1 MSTIPSKYERA
12 EFISDE
18 EILRQPVF
26 NKSAVDTIKT
36 YARWNLFAPKKNRR
50 IVLGIVAMLD
60 SEVKEKYKLYNSL
73 LKGERSQEYSKL
85 SDMFNYPTV
94 IDMYNKKHSIS
105 EITKYVH
112 ENAASHNHKKTQD
125 ECEICINK
133 VNEIFQEWGS
143 AKSKLRK
150 ELYGKAKSFM
160 ENYNEEIK
168 PVDYPLFV
176 LGRKG
181 LGKTFIAKRVKAEL
195 SNEGVHTAFLKF
207 VDDEFVD
214 VDTSNSVDLNNLK
227 GFDTIIL
234 DDIHYWLERS
244 LENPTT
250 LNQNLQLV
258 KKLYKL
264 PKEERVMSV
273 FISEFPLRYYE
284 PYLNNQEYT
293 EIVDNMERSSESA
306 LIQREIEAPSLEDM
320 KKMVEHY
327 GIPYDDTSV
336 KILHTIKPNHRSIL
350 RIARLLGDLRYEA
363 LVKKAELI
371 MERKLS
377 HTNLEIC
384 KKVLSIANP
393 KPSDSEFFAFSDAGY
408 YPNEWYREVVVRSRL
423 KGSGW
428 KIEKE
433 HVLTKPFE
441 YAFYDIMNYGLE
453 SPVIK
458 STLDTINEKEVK
470 HRNRRNYTDQ
480 EDEFIKE
487 NYIKMTDK
495 EIASALGRQSV
506 SIHFHRLL
514 LGLRKL

>member
-18 EILRQPVF
+18 EILRQPIF

-36 YARWNLFAPKKNRR
+36 YARWNLIAPKKNRR
-50 IVLGIVAMLD
+50 IVLGIVAMLN

-85 SDMFNYPTV
+85 SDMFNYPTA

-112 ENAASHNHKKTQD
+112 ENAASHDHKKTQD
-125 ECEICINK
+125 ECEICINE
-133 VNEIFQEWGS
+133 VNEIFQEWWS

-150 ELYGKAKSFM
+150 ELYEKAKNFM
-160 ENYNEEIK
+160 EDYKEEIK

-195 SNEGVHTAFLKF
+195 SSEGVNTALLKF
-207 VDDEFVD
+207 VDNEFVD
-214 VDTSNSVDLNNLK
+214 VDTSNPVDLNNLK

-234 DDIHYWLERS
+234 DDMHYWLERS

-250 LNQNLQLV
+250 LSHNLQLV

-284 PYLNNQEYT
+284 PYLNNQGYT

-306 LIQREIEAPSLEDM
+306 LIQREVEAPSLEDM

-327 GIPYDDTSV
+327 AIPYDDSSI
-336 KILHTIKPNHRSIL
+336 KILYAIKPNQRSVL
-350 RIARLLGDLRYEA
+350 RVARLLGDLRYDA

-371 MERKLS
+371 MERKLPYVK
-377 HTNLEIC
+377 LETC
-384 KKVLSIANP
+384 KKILEIANP
-393 KPSDSEFFAFSDAGY
+393 ILDNSGIAKLEVAGFHPS
-408 YPNEWYREVVVRSRL
+408 EWYTEIVVGRHLRF
-423 KGSGW
+423 GSW
-428 KIEKE
+428 QIKKE
-433 HVLTKPFE
+433 SVLTGPFE
-441 YAFYDIMNYGLE
+441 YTFYDIMNYGLE
-453 SPVIK
+453 SPIIK
-458 STLDTINEKEVK
+458 TVLSIINENEA
-470 HRNRRNYTDQ
+470 RRRQRRNYSDEENEFVMKNYTKMTDQ
-480 EDEFIKE
+480 E
-487 NYIKMTDK
+487 M
-495 EIASALGRQSV
+495 ASVLDRNKH
-506 SIHFHRLL
+506 SITQRRLR
-514 LGLRKL
+514 LGLHKL